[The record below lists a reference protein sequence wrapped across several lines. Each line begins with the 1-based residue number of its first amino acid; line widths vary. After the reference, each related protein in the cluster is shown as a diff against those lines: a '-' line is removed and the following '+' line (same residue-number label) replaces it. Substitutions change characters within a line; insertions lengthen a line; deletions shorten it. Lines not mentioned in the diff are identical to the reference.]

1 MFASRTPKDSVQFGL
16 YVPQIAFP
24 SNKLFLN
31 HLVGFAKMF
40 FAEKKILLDS
50 KSGKSQIAVKL
61 WKEDD
66 EMSFPSLFI
75 WNLFSFVFE
84 MVWYFLKH
92 ATAASIVRWEKSRLL
107 RFFCC
112 LGIKLSRSLLCAF
125 TTESATYARL
135 YKLQNRLHGKMA

>member
-40 FAEKKILLDS
+40 LLNFFCWIPNPEKAKLLLNFERRTT
-50 KSGKSQIAVKL
+50 KWA
-61 WKEDD
+61 
-66 EMSFPSLFI
+66 FPAFLFE
-75 WNLFSFVFE
+75 NLFSFVFE

-125 TTESATYARL
+125 TTQSATYARL